1 MKMKRDLEENAPL
14 NEESLLLIKTS
25 TSLVKDSPNSFT
37 YQDDPSSTRLPAAQ
51 CNEFQ
56 NTTCLI
62 NTTTTMN
69 KDTDDG
75 GMTTR
80 HHRRRR
86 QPLKQ
91 NGTNRERN
99 TLFQCI
105 VYAAIN
111 IILSVPCLYGYAAVI
126 FNNPVFNSHR
136 NSLSKLVIFSSFI
149 HQLGFTLF
157 SSLPFAIGT
166 VQDAGLIFLS
176 AMSNTVVTEMK
187 GKDEKAILSTTLI
200 MLCGGTAML
209 GIILILMG
217 RLRIA
222 NAVSYLPLP
231 VSLYYANAQYY
242 NILLIRELSNS
253 SFSVLF

>member
-1 MKMKRDLEENAPL
+1 MERDLEENVSSH
-14 NEESLLLIKTS
+14 EESLLLINTS
-25 TSLVKDSPNSFT
+25 TSLVEDTQKLSTCQN
-37 YQDDPSSTRLPAAQ
+37 YQSRLPAQ
-51 CNEFQ
+51 CEFQ
-56 NTTCLI
+56 NTRVSTAVI
-62 NTTTTMN
+62 N
-69 KDTDDG
+69 DTDEC
-75 GMTTR
+75 MTPRR
-80 HHRRRR
+80 HR
-86 QPLKQ
+86 QPLKRKGA
-91 NGTNRERN
+91 NMESATF
-99 TLFQCI
+99 FQCL

-126 FNNPVFNSHR
+126 FNNPIFNSHK

-176 AMSNTVVTEMK
+176 AMSNAVVTEME

-209 GIILILMG
+209 GLILILMG

-231 VSLYYANAQYY
+231 VSLPWHQ
-242 NILLIRELSNS
+242 SNS
-253 SFSVLF
+253 TIKLSRLLPNSLFYVSF

>member
-14 NEESLLLIKTS
+14 NEQSLLLSNTS
-25 TSLVKDSPNSFT
+25 TSFVKDSPNSFT
-37 YQDDPSSTRLPAAQ
+37 YQDGPSSTRLPAAQ
-51 CNEFQ
+51 YNEFQ
-56 NTTCLI
+56 NTTCI
-62 NTTTTMN
+62 IDTTTTTMN
-69 KDTDDG
+69 KDIDDG
-75 GMTTR
+75 GMTPCR
-80 HHRRRR
+80 HRR

-91 NGTNRERN
+91 NGRNMEHN